1 VAHRREGPLRG
12 RRRVDG
18 DRSHIIH
25 HATLDLLRCFGASGP
40 WKIVGQNFAPAGGKM
55 RLRDRGVEIGEV
67 I

>member
-1 VAHRREGPLRG
+1 
-12 RRRVDG
+12 
-18 DRSHIIH
+18 
-25 HATLDLLRCFGASGP
+25 LLRCFGASGP